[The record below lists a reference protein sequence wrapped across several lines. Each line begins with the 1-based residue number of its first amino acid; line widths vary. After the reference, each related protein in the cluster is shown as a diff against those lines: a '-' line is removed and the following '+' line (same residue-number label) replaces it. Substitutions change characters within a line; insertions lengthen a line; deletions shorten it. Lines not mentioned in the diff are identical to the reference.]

1 MSIRACLGGTEG
13 SVLDVWG
20 GEYEWDMF
28 DVILHSKRGKDNGVV
43 IEYGKTSP
51 HLSRTMIFHRY
62 IHTFCPMP

>member
-1 MSIRACLGGTEG
+1 MSVRAVLGGTEG

-43 IEYGKTSP
+43 IEYGKNLTDVEQDND
-51 HLSRTMIFHRY
+51 FHRY